1 MLDSSHGIVYCIEAD
16 PVFYSNDPNSQPPV
30 IISVD
35 ITWGDLSFTYSDGTW
50 NPDTHEY
57 DGEGWTVDKEGGNT
71 VKVENNGNT
80 AVSVSFAYNATVD
93 GITGSFTDGE
103 NPVSAPVALP
113 ANNSSTV
120 YLILSGKPE
129 KELGNAIIGSVT
141 VTIGGES
148 E

>member
-1 MLDSSHGIVYCIEAD
+1 M
-16 PVFYSNDPNSQPPV
+16 
-30 IISVD
+30 
-35 ITWGDLSFTYSDGTW
+35 
-50 NPDTHEY
+50 
-57 DGEGWTVDKEGGNT
+57 DKEDGNT

-120 YLILSGKPE
+120 YLILAGKPE
-129 KELGNAIIGSVT
+129 KELEKATIGSVT

>member
-1 MLDSSHGIVYCIEAD
+1 MLDSSHGIVYCIEED
-16 PVFYSNDPNSQPPV
+16 PVRYSNDPNGKPAQ

-35 ITWGDLSFTYSDGTW
+35 IIWGDLSFTYSDGTW

-57 DGEGWTVDKEGGNT
+57 DGEGWTVDKEDGNT

-80 AVSVSFAYNATVD
+80 AVSVSFTYTATVD

-103 NPVSAPVALP
+103 NPVSAPVALSE
-113 ANNSSTV
+113 NDSSTV
-120 YLILSGKPE
+120 YLILAGKPE
-129 KELGNAIIGSVT
+129 KELEKAIIGSVT
-141 VTIGGES
+141 VTIGGEN